1 MKRLLILLLFGM
13 NATNIHAQLKEQRKQ
28 QLIQEIQRL
37 FASEEGVFSMAFKDL
52 STGDTIYWNEKE
64 LFHAASTMKT
74 PVMIE
79 VFRQAALGSFTLQD
93 TMVVRKEFQSIV
105 DGSWYT
111 LQAGD
116 DSDDDVYAKMGTP
129 QTIQY
134 LLERM
139 IARSSNVATNLLMTK
154 VNGEQITATMRQLGA
169 PDILV
174 RRGVEDNKAYQQGL
188 NNVTSAYDLQVI
200 FEQLA
205 EGKAINSDAS
215 AAMVDILRQQYYN
228 DLIPALL
235 PKNVQVAHK
244 TGWITG
250 VHHDGGIIYLPDG
263 RKYVLVL
270 LSKNCKQEAA
280 AVQLLATTSSKIYNY
295 FISK

>member
-13 NATNIHAQLKEQRKQ
+13 STMNIHAQLKEQRKQ

-37 FASEEGVFSMAFKDL
+37 FVSEEGVFALAYKDL
-52 STGDTIYWNEKE
+52 RTGDTVYWNEKA

-79 VFRQAALGSFTLQD
+79 LFRQVTLGSLTLQD

-105 DGSWYT
+105 DGSWYALT
-111 LQAGD
+111 AED

-129 QTIQY
+129 QTLEY
-134 LLERM
+134 LVERM
-139 IARSSNVATNLLMTK
+139 ITRSSNVATNLLMSK
-154 VNGEQITATMRQLGA
+154 VKGDQITATMRQMGA

-205 EGKAINSDAS
+205 QGKAVNPAAS
-215 AAMVDILRQQYYN
+215 AAMVHILKQQYYN

-250 VHHDGGIIYLPDG
+250 VHHDAGIIYLPDG
-263 RKYVLVL
+263 RKYVLVV
-270 LSKNCKQEAA
+270 LSKNCKQEAS
-280 AVQLLATTSSKIYNY
+280 AVQLLAKVSKLIYDY
-295 FISK
+295 FISN

>member
-1 MKRLLILLLFGM
+1 MKRLLILLLFCM
-13 NATNIHAQLKEQRKQ
+13 SITNIHAQRKEQRKQ
-28 QLIQEIQRL
+28 HLIQEIQRL
-37 FASEEGVFSMAFKDL
+37 FAAEEGVFALAFKDL
-52 STGDTIYWNEKE
+52 NTGDTIYWNEKE

-79 VFRQAALGSFTLQD
+79 VFRQVALGFLTLQD

-105 DGSWYT
+105 DGSWYA
-111 LQAGD
+111 LEAGE
-116 DSDDDVYAKMGTP
+116 DSDEEVYAKMGTP
-129 QTIQY
+129 QTLQY
-134 LLERM
+134 LVERM
-139 IARSSNVATNLLMTK
+139 ITRSSNVATNLLMSK
-154 VNGEQITATMRQLGA
+154 VKGDQITATMRQLGA

-200 FEQLA
+200 FEQIAQGRAVSA
-205 EGKAINSDAS
+205 EAS
-215 AAMVDILRQQYYN
+215 ADMVKILKQQYYN

-235 PKNVQVAHK
+235 PKDVQVAHK

-250 VHHDGGIIYLPDG
+250 VHHDSGIIYLPDG

-270 LSKNCKQEAA
+270 LSKKCSNEAA
-280 AVQLLATTSSKIYNY
+280 AVQLLAMISRKIYDY
-295 FISK
+295 FIND

>member
-1 MKRLLILLLFGM
+1 MST
-13 NATNIHAQLKEQRKQ
+13 NNIHAQLKEQRKQ

-37 FASEEGVFSMAFKDL
+37 FASEEGVFALAFKDL
-52 STGDTIYWNEKE
+52 GTGDTIYWNEKE

-79 VFRQAALGSFTLQD
+79 VFRQAALGYFTLQD

-139 IARSSNVATNLLMTK
+139 ITRSSNVATNLLMTK

-169 PDILV
+169 PYILV

-200 FEQLA
+200 FEQIALGRA
-205 EGKAINSDAS
+205 VSVEAS
-215 AAMVDILRQQYYN
+215 ADMVKILKQQYHN

-235 PKNVQVAHK
+235 PKDVQVAHK

-250 VHHDGGIIYLPDG
+250 VHHDSGIIYLPDG
-263 RKYVLVL
+263 RQYVLVL
-270 LSKNCKQEAA
+270 LSKKCTNEAA
-280 AVQLLATTSSKIYNY
+280 AVQLLAMISRKIYDY
-295 FISK
+295 FIND